1 MIITKTVFTIP
12 LIGDTE
18 PTEEMKQASMANYER
33 RSLTALEIGGPT
45 YQHMTHGETF
55 EIDQERGLRV
65 STRYRTWPDR
75 AAAEQWV
82 TFMLEE
88 GAESCTIE
96 ENA

>member
-1 MIITKTVFTIP
+1 MIVTKTVFTGP
-12 LIGDTE
+12 LTSE
-18 PTEEMKQASMANYER
+18 EVTEEIKEASLARYER
-33 RSLTALEIGGPT
+33 RSLKALEIAGPT
-45 YQHMTHGETF
+45 YQYLSHDATW

-65 STRYRTWPDR
+65 DTRYRTWPDR

-82 TFMLEE
+82 AYMLEE

>member
-1 MIITKTVFTIP
+1 VFTGPVTSEEI
-12 LIGDTE
+12 
-18 PTEEMKQASMANYER
+18 TEEIKQVSLARFER
-33 RSLTALEIGGPT
+33 RSLKALEIAGAE
-45 YQHMTHGETF
+45 YQYMTHGETW

-65 STRYRTWPDR
+65 DTRYRTWPDR

-88 GAESCTIE
+88 GAASCTIE